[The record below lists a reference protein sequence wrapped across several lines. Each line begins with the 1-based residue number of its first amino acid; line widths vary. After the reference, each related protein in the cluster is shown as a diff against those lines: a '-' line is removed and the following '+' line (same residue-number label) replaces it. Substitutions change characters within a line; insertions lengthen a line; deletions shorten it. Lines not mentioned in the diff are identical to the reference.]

1 MSNVCVSV
9 PELQVM
15 NDGWRKPFRQ
25 ACDLIAPVW
34 PLDQWIAVNP
44 FWGLRHLPASRAD
57 QVLSERGGISILMP
71 VEYYREAWE
80 GGRIREE
87 DLEASIAERGDE
99 RDATWYVNWL
109 GRKSESSVALQW
121 SILDTFSGV
130 AENPE
135 DGGENGVNGLT
146 DAVSDQ
152 VGRVCGA
159 FFDQRQGRW
168 PAADGKDEASLFDF
182 WLEQICKD
190 LSLDF
195 TTGLAGARAFFK
207 TVPNTMDDA
216 ILDAARQI
224 RVSGEELEALCH
236 SLLLRVNGWASWCRG
251 EDWRA
256 GLEGRSSDRCSEI
269 LAIMLVWEAAA
280 VSFAST
286 AQKAQWQRQRARARR
301 NADHKDRSQL
311 WVWQRALEI
320 GYQRTLWQAIA
331 SDSREEPVPGAN
343 NSVPDVQAVFCIDV
357 RSEVM
362 RRHLEEVYPGVQT
375 LGFAGFFGMPI
386 DHQRHG
392 PFDPARRLPG
402 LLPASYRLIDTKGSL
417 REDLAENRLLDQKEI
432 ARESVRKA
440 KYTSLSTFTL
450 VETTGLAWAWKLV
463 KDSLKKGHKA
473 SKETCV
479 DGRLVHSHGGDPL
492 SDAEKVTLVANM
504 LRGMSLT
511 SGFAPLLVL
520 VGHGSHTDNNPNQAG
535 LDCGACGGQ
544 SGGVNAR
551 LAARLVNDPQVRA
564 RLATEGIKIPDF
576 TWAVAAEHCTV
587 TDQVTVADRHLV
599 PDSHVQKLAD
609 LEAGFEEA
617 GIRVRKERA
626 TPLKLNGLDDDN
638 LKRTMETRTRDWSEV
653 RPEWGLANNAAIIF
667 AKRSKTRGCN
677 LSGRVFLHDYDP
689 AQDDDGS
696 LLEALLAAPMVV
708 ANWINLQYF
717 ASVTVPEV
725 YGSGNKLLHSVIGG
739 NVGVVEGNGT
749 QLRIGLPLQSVH
761 DGTYWRHEP
770 LRLTVLVDAP
780 AERIES
786 VLHRQPDVAALVENQ
801 WVSLHRISDNG
812 PERYDNG
819 TWVAVG

>member
-1 MSNVCVSV
+1 
-9 PELQVM
+9 M
-15 NDGWRKPFRQ
+15 NDGWLKPFRQ

-44 FWGLRHLPASRAD
+44 FWGLRHLLTSRAD
-57 QVLSERGGISILMP
+57 QLLGERGGFSMLMP

-87 DLEASIAERGDE
+87 DLQASIAERGDQ
-99 RDATWYVNWL
+99 RNMAWYLDWL
-109 GRKSESSVALQW
+109 GRKPSSAAPLRS
-121 SILDTFSGV
+121 SILDTYKGTSGDDEV
-130 AENPE
+130 GGLAE
-135 DGGENGVNGLT
+135 T
-146 DAVSDQ
+146 ACDQ
-152 VGRVCGA
+152 VSRVCGA

-168 PAADGKDEASLFDF
+168 SAAGDKAVAGLFQF
-182 WLEQICKD
+182 WLESIQKD
-190 LSLDF
+190 LSLGF
-195 TTGLAGARAFFK
+195 STGLKGARAFFK
-207 TVPNTMDDA
+207 TVPASMDEAVPEA
-216 ILDAARQI
+216 IKRI
-224 RVSGEELEALCH
+224 RVSGGELEALCH

-251 EDWRA
+251 VDWRA
-256 GLEGRSSDRCSEI
+256 ALEGRDSDRCGEI
-269 LAIMLVWEAAA
+269 LAIMLVWESAGVA
-280 VSFAST
+280 FAST
-286 AQKAQWQRQRARARR
+286 AQKAQWHRQVVRSRR
-301 NADHKDRSQL
+301 HGDHDDRSGL
-311 WVWQRALEI
+311 WVWQRAFEI
-320 GYQRTLWQAIA
+320 GYQRTLWRALTSARVQQPGTDQAV
-331 SDSREEPVPGAN
+331 EKPVA
-343 NSVPDVQAVFCIDV
+343 QAVFCIDV

-386 DHQRHG
+386 DHQQHG
-392 PFDPARRLPG
+392 PFAPTRRLPG
-402 LLPASYRLIDTKGSL
+402 LLPASYRLIDTRGSL
-417 REDLAENRLLDQKEI
+417 RADLAENRSLDQKEI
-432 ARESVRKA
+432 TRESVRKA

-463 KDSLKKGHKA
+463 KDSLKKGHKVR
-473 SKETCV
+473 KEEGV

-492 SDAEKVTLVANM
+492 SDAEKAALTANM

-564 RLATEGIKIPDF
+564 GLAAGGIKVPDF

-587 TDQVTVADRHLV
+587 TDQVSIADRHLV
-599 PDSHVQKLAD
+599 PDSHLQKLAE

-667 AKRSKTRGCN
+667 AKRSRTRGCN

-689 AQDDDGS
+689 ELDADGT

-749 QLRIGLPLQSVH
+749 HLKIGLPLQSVH

-801 WVSLHRISDNG
+801 WVSLHRMTDSG
-812 PERYDNG
+812 AERYDNG
-819 TWVAVG
+819 SWIALG

>member
-9 PELQVM
+9 PELEVM

-57 QVLSERGGISILMP
+57 QVLGERGGFSMLMP
-71 VEYYREAWE
+71 TEYYREAWQ
-80 GGRIREE
+80 GGRIRKE
-87 DLEASIAERGDE
+87 DLQASIAERGDE
-99 RDATWYVNWL
+99 QNLSWYLDWL
-109 GRKSESSVALQW
+109 SRKPSTTAPLRS
-121 SILDTFSGV
+121 SILDTYKGASTDDEGGSL
-130 AENPE
+130 AE
-135 DGGENGVNGLT
+135 T
-146 DAVSDQ
+146 ACDQ
-152 VGRVCGA
+152 VSRVCGA

-168 PAADGKDEASLFDF
+168 SAAGDNAGASLFQF
-182 WLEQICKD
+182 WLESIRKD

-195 TTGLAGARAFFK
+195 STGLKGARAFFK
-207 TVPNTMDDA
+207 TVPDNMDEA
-216 ILDAARQI
+216 ILDAIKRI

-236 SLLLRVNGWASWCRG
+236 GLLLKVNGWASWCRG

-256 GLEGRSSDRCSEI
+256 GLEGRSSDRCPEI
-269 LAIMLVWEAAA
+269 LAIMLVWETAGVA
-280 VSFAST
+280 FAST
-286 AQKAQWQRQRARARR
+286 GQKAEWQRQRTRARR
-301 NADHKDRSQL
+301 SADYDDRRRL
-311 WVWQRALEI
+311 WVWQRAFEI
-320 GYQRTLWQAIA
+320 GYQRSLWRAL
-331 SDSREEPVPGAN
+331 E
-343 NSVPDVQAVFCIDV
+343 SVPERQPVSDQERETPIVQAVFCIDV
-357 RSEVM
+357 RSEAM
-362 RRHLEEVYPGVQT
+362 RRHLEDVCPGVQT

-386 DHQRHG
+386 DHQQQG
-392 PFDPARRLPG
+392 PVAPARRLPG
-402 LLPASYRLIDTKGSL
+402 LLPASYRLIDTRGSL
-417 REDLAENRLLDQKEI
+417 REDLAENRSLDQREI

-463 KDSLKKGHKA
+463 KDSLKKGHKTREEK
-473 SKETCV
+473 SVE
-479 DGRLVHSHGGDPL
+479 GRLVHSHGGDPL
-492 SDAEKVTLVANM
+492 SDAEKVALAANM

-551 LAARLVNDPQVRA
+551 LAASLVNDPQIRA
-564 RLATEGIKIPDF
+564 GLADEGIRIPDF
-576 TWAVAAEHCTV
+576 TWAIAAEHCTATDKV
-587 TDQVTVADRHLV
+587 TIADRHLV

-609 LEAGFEEA
+609 LEAGFEKA

-638 LKRTMETRTRDWSEV
+638 LKQAMETRTRDWSEV

-667 AKRSKTRGCN
+667 AKRIKTRGCN

-689 AQDDDGS
+689 EQDADGG
-696 LLEALLAAPMVV
+696 LLEALLSAPMVV

-717 ASVTVPEV
+717 ASVTVPDV
-725 YGSGNKLLHSVIGG
+725 YGSGNKLLHSVVGG
-739 NVGVVEGNGT
+739 NIGVVEGNGAH
-749 QLRIGLPLQSVH
+749 LRIGLPLQSVH
-761 DGTYWRHEP
+761 DGTFWRHEP
-770 LRLTVLVDAP
+770 VRLTVLIDAP
-780 AERIES
+780 ADRIES

-801 WVSLHRISDNG
+801 WVSLHRLSG
-812 PERYDNG
+812 EGVERYDNG
-819 TWVAVG
+819 SWITVA

>member
-1 MSNVCVSV
+1 MSNACVSV

-57 QVLSERGGISILMP
+57 QVFGERGGFSMLMP
-71 VEYYREAWE
+71 TEYYREAWE

-87 DLEASIAERGDE
+87 DLQASIAERGDE
-99 RDATWYVNWL
+99 RNMAWYLDWL
-109 GRKSESSVALQW
+109 GRKPSTGSPLRS
-121 SILDTFSGV
+121 SILDTYKGTSADDEGGGL
-130 AENPE
+130 AE
-135 DGGENGVNGLT
+135 T
-146 DAVSDQ
+146 ACDQ
-152 VGRVCGA
+152 VSRVCGA

-168 PAADGKDEASLFDF
+168 SAAGDPAVTGLFQF
-182 WLEQICKD
+182 WLESVRND
-190 LSLDF
+190 LALDF
-195 TTGLAGARAFFK
+195 STGLKGARAFFK
-207 TVPNTMDDA
+207 AVPDDMDEA
-216 ILDAARQI
+216 ILDAIKRI
-224 RVSGEELEALCH
+224 RVAGEDLEALCH
-236 SLLLRVNGWASWCRG
+236 SLLLKVNGWASWCRG

-256 GLEGRSSDRCSEI
+256 GLEGRSADRCAEI
-269 LAIMLVWEAAA
+269 LAIMLVWESAGVA
-280 VSFAST
+280 FAST
-286 AQKAQWQRQRARARR
+286 GQKAEWQRQRARARR
-301 NADHKDRSQL
+301 SGDYDSRSRL
-311 WVWQRALEI
+311 WVWQRAFEI
-320 GYQRTLWQAIA
+320 GYQRSLWRALAAVPERQ
-331 SDSREEPVPGAN
+331 PVSGQDNETPVA
-343 NSVPDVQAVFCIDV
+343 QAVFCIDV

-362 RRHLEEVYPGVQT
+362 RRHLEDVSPRVQT

-386 DHQRHG
+386 DHQQHG
-392 PFDPARRLPG
+392 PFAPARRLPG
-402 LLPASYRLIDTKGSL
+402 LLPAQYRLIDTRGSM
-417 REDLAENRLLDQKEI
+417 REDLAENRCLDQREI

-473 SKETCV
+473 GEETAV
-479 DGRLVHSHGGDPL
+479 EGRLVHNLGGDPL
-492 SDAEKVTLVANM
+492 SDTEKVALAANM

-511 SGFAPLLVL
+511 RGFAPMLVL

-551 LAARLVNDPQVRA
+551 LAASLLNDPQVRA
-564 RLATEGIKIPDF
+564 GLSAEGIKIPDF
-576 TWAVAAEHCTV
+576 TWAVAAEHCTATDKV
-587 TDQVTVADRHLV
+587 TIADRHLV

-626 TPLKLNGLDDDN
+626 TPLKLNGLDDDS
-638 LKRTMETRTRDWSEV
+638 LKQAMETRTRDWSEV

-689 AQDDDGS
+689 ALDADGGI
-696 LLEALLAAPMVV
+696 LEALLSAPMVV

-725 YGSGNKLLHSVIGG
+725 YGAGNKLLHSVVGG

-749 QLRIGLPLQSVH
+749 HLRIGLPLQSVH

-770 LRLTVLVDAP
+770 VRLTVLIDAP

-801 WVSLHRISDNG
+801 WVSLHRMTDNG
-812 PERYDNG
+812 AERYDNG
-819 TWVAVG
+819 SWISVC

>member
-15 NDGWRKPFRQ
+15 NDGWLKPFRQ

-44 FWGLRHLPASRAD
+44 FWGLRHLPTSRAD
-57 QVLSERGGISILMP
+57 QLLGERGGFSMLMP

-87 DLEASIAERGDE
+87 DLQASIEERGDE
-99 RDATWYVNWL
+99 RNLAWYLDWL
-109 GRKSESSVALQW
+109 GRQPSSAAPLRS
-121 SILDTFSGV
+121 SILDTYQGTSGDDEV
-130 AENPE
+130 GGLAE
-135 DGGENGVNGLT
+135 T
-146 DAVSDQ
+146 ACDQ
-152 VGRVCGA
+152 VSRVCGA

-168 PAADGKDEASLFDF
+168 SAAGDKAVAGLFQF
-182 WLEQICKD
+182 WLESIQKD
-190 LSLDF
+190 LSLGF
-195 TTGLAGARAFFK
+195 STGLKGARAFFK
-207 TVPNTMDDA
+207 TVPASMDEAVPEA
-216 ILDAARQI
+216 IKRI
-224 RVSGEELEALCH
+224 RVSGGELEALCH

-251 EDWRA
+251 VDWRA
-256 GLEGRSSDRCSEI
+256 ALEGRDSDRCGEI
-269 LAIMLVWEAAA
+269 LAIMLVWESAGVA
-280 VSFAST
+280 FAST
-286 AQKAQWQRQRARARR
+286 AQKAQWHRQAARSRR
-301 NADHKDRSQL
+301 HGDHDDRSGL
-311 WVWQRALEI
+311 WVWQRAFEI
-320 GYQRTLWQAIA
+320 GYQRTLWRALTSARVQQPGSDQAV
-331 SDSREEPVPGAN
+331 EKPVA
-343 NSVPDVQAVFCIDV
+343 QAVFCIDV

-362 RRHLEEVYPGVQT
+362 RRQLEEVYPGVQT

-386 DHQRHG
+386 DHQQHG
-392 PFDPARRLPG
+392 PFAPTRRLPG
-402 LLPASYRLIDTKGSL
+402 LLPASYRLIDTRGSL
-417 REDLAENRLLDQKEI
+417 RADLAENRSLDQKEI
-432 ARESVRKA
+432 TRESVRKA

-450 VETTGLAWAWKLV
+450 VETTGLAWVWKLV

-473 SKETCV
+473 RKEEGV

-492 SDAEKVTLVANM
+492 SDAEKAALTANM

-564 RLATEGIKIPDF
+564 GLAAGGIKVPDF

-587 TDQVTVADRHLV
+587 TDQVSIADRHLV
-599 PDSHVQKLAD
+599 PDSHLQKLAE

-667 AKRSKTRGCN
+667 AKRSRTRGCN

-689 AQDDDGS
+689 ELDADGT

-749 QLRIGLPLQSVH
+749 HLKIGLPLQSVH

-801 WVSLHRISDNG
+801 WISLHRMTDSG
-812 PERYDNG
+812 AERYDNG
-819 TWVAVG
+819 SWIAVG

>member
-1 MSNVCVSV
+1 MTNVCVSV

-25 ACDLIAPVW
+25 ACDLMAPVW

-57 QVLSERGGISILMP
+57 QVLGERGGFSMLMP
-71 VEYYREAWE
+71 AEYYREAWD
-80 GGRIREE
+80 GGRIRKE
-87 DLEASIAERGDE
+87 DLMASIAERGDG
-99 RDATWYVNWL
+99 RDMAWYLDWL
-109 GRKSESSVALQW
+109 GRKPSGSAPLRG
-121 SILDTFSGV
+121 SILDTFPAAAGSHN
-130 AENPE
+130 AS
-135 DGGENGVNGLT
+135 GLT
-146 DAVSDQ
+146 ETVCDQ
-152 VGRVCGA
+152 VSHVCGA

-168 PAADGKDEASLFDF
+168 SASGHDAGGGLFGF
-182 WLEQICKD
+182 WLSLVRKD
-190 LSLDF
+190 LALDF
-195 TTGLAGARAFFK
+195 TTGLKGLRAYFE
-207 TVPNTMDDA
+207 TVPDNMDDA
-216 ILDAARQI
+216 ILAAIKSI

-256 GLEGRSSDRCSEI
+256 GLEGRSSDRCAEI
-269 LAIMLVWEAAA
+269 LAIMLVWESAGI
-280 VSFAST
+280 SFAST
-286 AQKAQWQRQRARARR
+286 AQKAEWQRQRARARR
-301 NADHKDRSQL
+301 NGDHEDRSRL

-320 GYQRTLWQAIA
+320 GYQRTLWRALESA
-331 SDSREEPVPGAN
+331 PTTAPALNPETDTPK
-343 NSVPDVQAVFCIDV
+343 VQAVFCIDV

-362 RRHLEEVYPGVQT
+362 RRHLEEVYPEVQT

-392 PFDPARRLPG
+392 PFAPARRLPG

-417 REDLAENRLLDQKEI
+417 REDLAENRSLDQREI

-473 SKETCV
+473 SRDDRVE
-479 DGRLVHSHGGDPL
+479 GRLVHSHGGDPL
-492 SDAEKVTLVANM
+492 SDAEKVSLVANM

-511 SGFAPLLVL
+511 HGFAPLLVL

-551 LAARLVNDPQVRA
+551 LAARLVNDPQVRSGLVA
-564 RLATEGIKIPDF
+564 EGIRIPDF
-576 TWAVAAEHCTV
+576 TWAVAAEHCTA
-587 TDQVTVADRHLV
+587 TDKVSIANRHLI
-599 PDSHVQKLAD
+599 PDSHVQQLAD

-626 TPLKLNGLDDDN
+626 TPLKLNGLDDDD
-638 LKRTMETRTRDWSEV
+638 LKKAMETRTRDWSEV

-667 AKRSKTRGCN
+667 AKRNKTRGCH

-689 AQDDDGS
+689 ALDDDGS
-696 LLEALLAAPMVV
+696 LLEALLAAPMIV

-725 YGSGNKLLHSVIGG
+725 YGSGNKLLHSVVGG

-749 QLRIGLPLQSVH
+749 RLRIGLPLQSVH

-770 LRLTVLVDAP
+770 LRLTVLIDAP
-780 AERIES
+780 GERIES

-801 WVSLHRISDNG
+801 WVSLHRMSG
-812 PERYDNG
+812 GGVERYDSG
-819 TWVAVG
+819 AWVAVS

>member
-1 MSNVCVSV
+1 
-9 PELQVM
+9 M
-15 NDGWRKPFRQ
+15 NDGWLKPFRQ

-44 FWGLRHLPASRAD
+44 FWGLRHLPTSRAD
-57 QVLSERGGISILMP
+57 QLLGERGGFSMLMP

-87 DLEASIAERGDE
+87 DLQASIEERGDE
-99 RDATWYVNWL
+99 RNLAWYLDWL
-109 GRKSESSVALQW
+109 GRQPSSAAPLRS
-121 SILDTFSGV
+121 SILDTYQGTSGDDEV
-130 AENPE
+130 GGLAE
-135 DGGENGVNGLT
+135 T
-146 DAVSDQ
+146 ACDQ
-152 VGRVCGA
+152 VSRVCGA

-168 PAADGKDEASLFDF
+168 SAAGDKAVAGLFQF
-182 WLEQICKD
+182 WLESIQKD
-190 LSLDF
+190 LSLGF
-195 TTGLAGARAFFK
+195 STGLKGARAFFK
-207 TVPNTMDDA
+207 TVPASMDEAVPEA
-216 ILDAARQI
+216 IKRI
-224 RVSGEELEALCH
+224 RVSGGELEALCH
-236 SLLLRVNGWASWCRG
+236 SLLLRVHGWASWCRG
-251 EDWRA
+251 VDWRA
-256 GLEGRSSDRCSEI
+256 ALEGRDSDRCGEI
-269 LAIMLVWEAAA
+269 LAIMLVWESAGVA
-280 VSFAST
+280 FAST
-286 AQKAQWQRQRARARR
+286 AQKAQWHRQAARSRR
-301 NADHKDRSQL
+301 HGDHDDRSGL
-311 WVWQRALEI
+311 WVWQRAFEI
-320 GYQRTLWQAIA
+320 GYQRTLWRALTSARVQQPGSDQAV
-331 SDSREEPVPGAN
+331 EKPVA
-343 NSVPDVQAVFCIDV
+343 QAVFCIDV

-386 DHQRHG
+386 DHQQHG
-392 PFDPARRLPG
+392 PFAPTRRLPG
-402 LLPASYRLIDTKGSL
+402 LLPASYRLIDTRGSL
-417 REDLAENRLLDQKEI
+417 RADLAENRSLDQKEI
-432 ARESVRKA
+432 TRESVRKA

-463 KDSLKKGHKA
+463 KDSLKKGHKVR
-473 SKETCV
+473 KEEGV

-492 SDAEKVTLVANM
+492 SDAERAALTANM

-564 RLATEGIKIPDF
+564 GLAAGGIKVPDF

-587 TDQVTVADRHLV
+587 TDQVSIADRHLV
-599 PDSHVQKLAD
+599 PDSHLQKLAE

-667 AKRSKTRGCN
+667 AKRSRTRGCN

-689 AQDDDGS
+689 ELDADGT

-749 QLRIGLPLQSVH
+749 HLKIGLPLQSVH

-801 WVSLHRISDNG
+801 WISLHRMTDSG
-812 PERYDNG
+812 AERYDNG
-819 TWVAVG
+819 SWIAVG

>member
-15 NDGWRKPFRQ
+15 NDGWQKPFRQ

-44 FWGLRHLPASRAD
+44 FWGLRHLPTSRAD
-57 QVLSERGGISILMP
+57 QVLGERGGFSMLMP
-71 VEYYREAWE
+71 AEYYREAWE

-87 DLEASIAERGDE
+87 DLQASIAERGHE
-99 RDATWYVNWL
+99 RNMAWYLGWL
-109 GRKSESSVALQW
+109 GRKPSSAAPLRS
-121 SILDTFSGV
+121 SILDTYKGTSGDDEV
-130 AENPE
+130 GGLAE
-135 DGGENGVNGLT
+135 T
-146 DAVSDQ
+146 ACDQ
-152 VGRVCGA
+152 VSRVCGA

-168 PAADGKDEASLFDF
+168 SAAGDEAVRGLFQF
-182 WLEQICKD
+182 WLESIQKD

-195 TTGLAGARAFFK
+195 STGLKGARAFFK
-207 TVPNTMDDA
+207 TVPDSMDEAVPEA
-216 ILDAARQI
+216 IKRI
-224 RVSGEELEALCH
+224 RVSGGELEALCH

-251 EDWRA
+251 VDWRA
-256 GLEGRSSDRCSEI
+256 SLEGRGSDRCAEI
-269 LAIMLVWEAAA
+269 LAIMLVWESAGVA
-280 VSFAST
+280 FAST
-286 AQKAQWQRQRARARR
+286 AQKAEWQRQAARARR
-301 NADHKDRSQL
+301 HGDHDDRSSL
-311 WVWQRALEI
+311 WVWQRAFEI
-320 GYQRTLWQAIA
+320 GYQRTLWRALTPARALQPG
-331 SDSREEPVPGAN
+331 SDQSVEKPVA
-343 NSVPDVQAVFCIDV
+343 QAVFCIDV

-386 DHQRHG
+386 DHQQHG
-392 PFDPARRLPG
+392 PFAPARRLPG
-402 LLPASYRLIDTKGSL
+402 LLPASYRLIDTRGSL
-417 REDLAENRLLDQKEI
+417 RADLAENRSLDQKEI

-473 SKETCV
+473 RKEEGV
-479 DGRLVHSHGGDPL
+479 EGRLVHSHGGDPL
-492 SDAEKVTLVANM
+492 SDAEKVALTANM

-564 RLATEGIKIPDF
+564 GLAAEGIKVPDF

-587 TDQVTVADRHLV
+587 TDQVSVADRHLV
-599 PDSHVQKLAD
+599 PDSHLQKLAE

-617 GIRVRKERA
+617 GVRVRKERA

-667 AKRSKTRGCN
+667 AKRSRTRGCN

-689 AQDDDGS
+689 AQDEGGS

-749 QLRIGLPLQSVH
+749 HLKIGLPLQSVH

-786 VLHRQPDVAALVENQ
+786 VLQRQPDVAALVENQ
-801 WVSLHRISDNG
+801 WVSLHRMTDKG
-812 PERYDNG
+812 AERYDNG
-819 TWVAVG
+819 SWIAVA

>member
-15 NDGWRKPFRQ
+15 NDGWREPFRL

-44 FWGLRHLPASRAD
+44 FWGLRHLPAQRAD
-57 QVLSERGGISILMP
+57 QVLNERGGFSVLMP
-71 VEYYREAWE
+71 AEYYREAWE
-80 GGRIREE
+80 GGRIRRE
-87 DLEASIAERGDE
+87 DLQASIAERGDQQSMAWYLDWLKRE
-99 RDATWYVNWL
+99 RSISAPL
-109 GRKSESSVALQW
+109 RS
-121 SILDTFSGV
+121 SILDTFEG
-130 AENPE
+130 AEGRNE
-135 DGGENGVNGLT
+135 IGGLT
-146 DAVSDQ
+146 ETVCDQ
-152 VGRVCGA
+152 VSRVCGA
-159 FFDQRQGRW
+159 FFDQRQSRW
-168 PAADGKDEASLFDF
+168 SAAGDDTGAGLFDF
-182 WLEQICKD
+182 WLESIRKD
-190 LSLDF
+190 LALDF
-195 TTGLAGARAFFK
+195 TTGLKGARAFFK
-207 TVPNTMDDA
+207 TVPDTMDDA
-216 ILDAARQI
+216 ILDATKRI

-256 GLEGRSSDRCSEI
+256 GLEGRSSDRCAEI
-269 LAIMLVWEAAA
+269 LAIMLVWESAGVA
-280 VSFAST
+280 FAST
-286 AQKAQWQRQRARARR
+286 GQKAQWQTQRARARR
-301 NADHKDRSQL
+301 SGDNQDRSRL

-320 GYQRTLWQAIA
+320 GYQRTLWRTLESAPAGQAV
-331 SDSREEPVPGAN
+331 PVPQN
-343 NSVPDVQAVFCIDV
+343 DTPDAQAVFCIDV

-386 DHQRHG
+386 DHQKHG
-392 PFDPARRLPG
+392 PFAPARRLPG

-417 REDLAENRLLDQKEI
+417 REDLAENRSLDQKEI

-463 KDSLKKGHKA
+463 KDSLKKGHKTGQEPCLEK
-473 SKETCV
+473 SIE
-479 DGRLVHSHGGDPL
+479 GRLVHNHGGDPL
-492 SDAEKVTLVANM
+492 SDAEKVALAANM

-551 LAARLVNDPQVRA
+551 LAARLLNDTQVRA
-564 RLATEGIKIPDF
+564 GLAAEGIKVPDF
-576 TWAVAAEHCTV
+576 TWAVAAEHCTA
-587 TDQVTVADRHLV
+587 TDKVSVADRHLI
-599 PDSHVQKLAD
+599 PDSHLQKLAD

-638 LKRTMETRTRDWSEV
+638 LKQAMETRTRDWSEV

-689 AQDDDGS
+689 AADADGG

-725 YGSGNKLLHSVIGG
+725 YGSGNKLLHSVVGG

-749 QLRIGLPLQSVH
+749 HLRIGLPLQSVH
-761 DGTYWRHEP
+761 DGTFWRHEP
-770 LRLTVLVDAP
+770 LRLTVLIDAP

-786 VLHRQPDVAALVENQ
+786 VLHKQPDVGALVENQ
-801 WVSLHRISDNG
+801 WVSLHRMTDNG
-812 PERYDNG
+812 AERYDSG
-819 TWVAVG
+819 SWIAVA